1 MTINVI
7 DAGAPAILIGWSPY
21 CHGTT
26 VKQGPEPAA
35 VPLSL
40 TTSGVQAIVA
50 LFLRPVWTVGKST
63 G

>member
-1 MTINVI
+1 MNV
-7 DAGAPAILIGWSPY
+7 DVAGAPANLTAWRPY

-26 VKQGPEPAA
+26 VKQGPDPAA

-50 LFLRPVWTVGKST
+50 LFLSAV
-63 G
+63 

>member
-1 MTINVI
+1 MTINVV

-40 TTSGVQAIVA
+40 IPSGVQAVVA
-50 LFLRPVWTVGKST
+50 VFLRPV
-63 G
+63 